1 MYFEVVS
8 ICNIRYPVPVSY
20 HNLCQEA
27 QGSVRAS
34 VRGQISDSKDRR
46 AYHGNRN
53 SYYNCSSL
61 KFNSWTL
68 VGEEERRC
76 DASASDAS
84 YASTSIVGSG
94 DSQHG

>member
-8 ICNIRYPVPVSY
+8 N
-20 HNLCQEA
+20 
-27 QGSVRAS
+27 SVFA
-34 VRGQISDSKDRR
+34 ISDTRYRFHTIISVKRLR
-46 AYHGNRN
+46 ALCVPQFVVKSPTRKTGGPSRN